1 MISVQL
7 MAGDMSV
14 SAEGTVT
21 HVEGTR
27 LYAFGHRFLDGGPT
41 ALPFARAEVLALM
54 PNVSTSFKISASRE
68 WMGLITQ
75 DRSVGIAGALGKR
88 ARMIPLSITVDGAPS
103 IGPKRIHSYRTRT
116 VEDRVLTPLLV
127 QMAVFSAIDATER
140 TIGSSSLEIRGSIEF
155 EGGLPPVRLDNVYSG
170 DFGVPI
176 SASLSTAL
184 PLSYLMQSGFDQ
196 IRVKGIR
203 VDITTRDR
211 RKQWQLDQV
220 AVSAVQARPGDR
232 IEVVASFNGEN
243 GAEATRRATYEVPV
257 GAPPGALFFTIS
269 DAPSSN
275 LTEYQQW
282 IGSSPRTPAQVVDFL
297 NGLRPNNRA
306 YLRVWRQDPSYQVQG
321 QDLPDLPAS
330 AAMLF
335 AREQAATGTAQL
347 GRGSTIAEIPM
358 DGGDAVISGSKT
370 IQVDIRE

>member
-1 MISVQL
+1 
-7 MAGDMSV
+7 
-14 SAEGTVT
+14 
-21 HVEGTR
+21 
-27 LYAFGHRFLDGGPT
+27 
-41 ALPFARAEVLALM
+41 
-54 PNVSTSFKISASRE
+54 
-68 WMGLITQ
+68 
-75 DRSVGIAGALGKR
+75 
-88 ARMIPLSITVDGAPS
+88 
-103 IGPKRIHSYRTRT
+103 
-116 VEDRVLTPLLV
+116 
-127 QMAVFSAIDATER
+127 
-140 TIGSSSLEIRGSIEF
+140 
-155 EGGLPPVRLDNVYSG
+155 
-170 DFGVPI
+170 
-176 SASLSTAL
+176 
-184 PLSYLMQSGFDQ
+184 
-196 IRVKGIR
+196 
-203 VDITTRDR
+203 
-211 RKQWQLDQV
+211 
-220 AVSAVQARPGDR
+220 
-232 IEVVASFNGEN
+232 
-243 GAEATRRATYEVPV
+243 V

-347 GRGSTIAEIPM
+347 GRGSTIAEIPL